1 MTVRHTDWFRNPPQH
16 LLDDQLADDRNAK
29 ARMLIVVRH
38 GDAGDKSTWEGPD
51 LRRPLSPLGRR
62 QAEGLVFQLEDYPI
76 ERIVCSPTLRCLQTV
91 EPLARDRLLEIEPVA
106 ALGVDAGPAE
116 VRSVFWEWQLDN
128 VMLCTHGE
136 MIRQLFRQ
144 LVMEELEVAE
154 PLHWPKGSTW
164 LLRRTRQHVHARFLA
179 PLALDPAHTR

>member
-1 MTVRHTDWFRNPPQH
+1 MPGP
-16 LLDDQLADDRNAK
+16 LALDDQVADDSNAG

-38 GDAGDKSTWEGPD
+38 GDAGDKSTWKGPD

-76 ERIVCSPTLRCLQTV
+76 ERILSSPTLRCRQTV

-116 VRSVFWEWQLDN
+116 VRSVFWDWQLDN
-128 VMLCTHGE
+128 VVLCTHGE
-136 MIRQLFRQ
+136 TISQLFRQ
-144 LVMEELEVAE
+144 LAGEGLEVPE

-164 LLRRTRQHVHARFLA
+164 LLQRTRHYVHARFLA
-179 PLALDPAHTR
+179 PLALAPAHRR